1 MCKTQK
7 ETKIAILSISVVKK
21 AVYVIYC
28 CRERITMN
36 TLILILSLVAGIV
49 GTGLGGIIGVLLKNK
64 GNKVMGRVL
73 SFAGG
78 VMVGVVTFEML
89 PEAVDYSVVEGAIS
103 QSGILI
109 AVSALAVGMLVIFGL
124 NKLLDVIENMRDTHR
139 SIEELHHE
147 TAVIEANDAL
157 KADGSAVVL
166 SGKNSVAVT
175 SVDKKSLLK
184 AGIIMLMAI
193 ALHNLPEGM
202 AIGATGASDTQ
213 TGILIAVII
222 AVHNIPEGMAIS
234 APLASGGVK
243 GWKTV
248 LLTALAGAATVL
260 GAVIG
265 LAVGGISKLASGIC
279 MGLAGGAMLY
289 VTFCEI
295 LPQSILMEEGRVPAV
310 SMLAGIICS
319 MVFVFAF

>member
-1 MCKTQK
+1 MDKQQ
-7 ETKIAILSISVVKK
+7 I
-21 AVYVIYC
+21 
-28 CRERITMN
+28 
-36 TLILILSLVAGIV
+36 LILVLSLVAGIV

-89 PEAVDYSVVEGAIS
+89 PEAVGYSKIENS
-103 QSGILI
+103 FEQSGILI
-109 AVSALAVGMLVIFGL
+109 AVSALVVGMLIIFGL
-124 NKLLDVIENMRDTHR
+124 NKMLDVIENMRGTHK

-147 TAVIEANDAL
+147 TKVIEANDAL
-157 KADGSAVVL
+157 MEANACGNTAAVQ
-166 SGKNSVAVT
+166 A
-175 SVDKKSLLK
+175 VDKKSLLK
-184 AGIIMLMAI
+184 AGLIMLLAI
-193 ALHNLPEGM
+193 AFHNLPEGM
-202 AIGATGASDTQ
+202 AIGASGASNSQ
-213 TGILIAVII
+213 TGILVAIII

-243 GWKTV
+243 GWKTI
-248 LLTALAGAATVL
+248 LLTALAGAATVV
-260 GAVIG
+260 GALIG
-265 LAVGGISKLASGIC
+265 LAVGGISRLASGIC

-310 SMLAGIICS
+310 SMLVGIVCS

>member
-1 MCKTQK
+1 MDKQQ
-7 ETKIAILSISVVKK
+7 I
-21 AVYVIYC
+21 
-28 CRERITMN
+28 
-36 TLILILSLVAGIV
+36 LILVLSLVAGIV
-49 GTGLGGIIGVLLKNK
+49 GTGLGGVIGVLLKNK

-89 PEAVDYSVVEGAIS
+89 PEAVEYSKIKNSFE

-109 AVSALAVGMLVIFGL
+109 AVSALVVGMIIIFGL
-124 NKLLDVIENMRDTHR
+124 NKMLDVIENMRGTHK

-147 TAVIEANDAL
+147 TKVIEANDAL
-157 KADGSAVVL
+157 MEANACGNTAAVQ
-166 SGKNSVAVT
+166 A
-175 SVDKKSLLK
+175 VDKKSLLK
-184 AGIIMLMAI
+184 AGLIMLLAI
-193 ALHNLPEGM
+193 AFHNLPEGM
-202 AIGATGASDTQ
+202 AIGASGASNSQ
-213 TGILIAVII
+213 TGILVAIII

-243 GWKTV
+243 GWKTI
-248 LLTALAGAATVL
+248 LLTALAGAATVV
-260 GAVIG
+260 GALIG
-265 LAVGGISKLASGIC
+265 LAVGGISRLASGIC

-310 SMLAGIICS
+310 SMLVGIVCS

>member
-1 MCKTQK
+1 
-7 ETKIAILSISVVKK
+7 
-21 AVYVIYC
+21 
-28 CRERITMN
+28 MN
-36 TLILILSLVAGIV
+36 KQQILILVLSLVAGIV

-89 PEAVDYSVVEGAIS
+89 PEAVEYSKIENFFE

-109 AVSALAVGMLVIFGL
+109 AVSALVVGMLIIFGL
-124 NKLLDVIENMRDTHR
+124 NKMLDDIENMRGTHK

-147 TAVIEANDAL
+147 TKVIEANDAL
-157 KADGSAVVL
+157 MEANACGNTAAVQ
-166 SGKNSVAVT
+166 A
-175 SVDKKSLLK
+175 VDKKSLLK
-184 AGIIMLMAI
+184 AGLIMLLAI
-193 ALHNLPEGM
+193 AFHNLPEGM
-202 AIGATGASDTQ
+202 AIGASGASNSQ
-213 TGILIAVII
+213 TGILVAIII

-243 GWKTV
+243 GWKTI
-248 LLTALAGAATVL
+248 LLTALAGAATVV
-260 GAVIG
+260 GALIG
-265 LAVGGISKLASGIC
+265 LAVGGISQLASGIC

-310 SMLAGIICS
+310 SMLVGIVCS

>member
-1 MCKTQK
+1 
-7 ETKIAILSISVVKK
+7 
-21 AVYVIYC
+21 
-28 CRERITMN
+28 MN
-36 TLILILSLVAGIV
+36 TLILVLSLVAGVV
-49 GTGLGGIIGVLLKNK
+49 GTGLGGVIGVLLKNK

-89 PEAVDYSVVEGAIS
+89 PEAVEYSTIEGSIE
-103 QSGILI
+103 QSGIMI
-109 AVSALAVGMLVIFGL
+109 AVSALIVGMLVIFGL
-124 NKLLDVIENMRDTHR
+124 NKLLDVIENMRETHR

-147 TAVIEANDAL
+147 TAVIEANDMLNAPQEG
-157 KADGSAVVL
+157 AQEAG
-166 SGKNSVAVT
+166 
-175 SVDKKSLLK
+175 VDKKALLK
-184 AGIIMLMAI
+184 AGIIMLLAI

-202 AIGATGASDTQ
+202 AIGATGATNDK
-213 TGILIAVII
+213 TGVLIAIII

-243 GWKTV
+243 AWKTV
-248 LLTALAGAATVL
+248 LLTALAGAATVI
-260 GAVIG
+260 GAVFG
-265 LAVGGISKLASGIC
+265 LLIGGISTLASGIC

-310 SMLAGIICS
+310 SMLVGIICS
-319 MVFVFAF
+319 MIFVFAF

>member
-1 MCKTQK
+1 MDKQQ
-7 ETKIAILSISVVKK
+7 I
-21 AVYVIYC
+21 
-28 CRERITMN
+28 
-36 TLILILSLVAGIV
+36 LILVLSLVAGIV

-89 PEAVDYSVVEGAIS
+89 PEAVEYSKIENS
-103 QSGILI
+103 FEQSGILI
-109 AVSALAVGMLVIFGL
+109 AVSALVVGMLIIFGL
-124 NKLLDVIENMRDTHR
+124 NKMLDVIENMRGTHK

-147 TAVIEANDAL
+147 TKVIETNDAL
-157 KADGSAVVL
+157 MEANACGNTAAVQ
-166 SGKNSVAVT
+166 A
-175 SVDKKSLLK
+175 VDKKSLLK
-184 AGIIMLMAI
+184 AGLIMLLAI
-193 ALHNLPEGM
+193 AFHNLPEGM
-202 AIGATGASDTQ
+202 AIGASGASNSQ
-213 TGILIAVII
+213 TGILVAIII

-243 GWKTV
+243 GWKTI
-248 LLTALAGAATVL
+248 LLTALAGAATVV
-260 GAVIG
+260 GALIG
-265 LAVGGISKLASGIC
+265 LAVGGISQLASGIC

-310 SMLAGIICS
+310 SMLVGIVSS

>member
-1 MCKTQK
+1 
-7 ETKIAILSISVVKK
+7 
-21 AVYVIYC
+21 
-28 CRERITMN
+28 MN
-36 TLILILSLVAGIV
+36 TSTLLSAIDPNTLLLVLSLVAGVI
-49 GTGLGGIIGVLLKNK
+49 GTGLGGVIGVLLKKK

-89 PEAVDYSVVEGAIS
+89 PEAIHNTETSAFEK
-103 QSGILI
+103 SGVLI
-109 AVSALAVGMLVIFGL
+109 GVASLVVGMLVIFAL
-124 NKLLDVIENMRDTHR
+124 NKLLDILENVRETHK
-139 SIEELHHE
+139 SIEGLHHE
-147 TAVIEANDAL
+147 TKILDAAAERIENPN
-157 KADGSAVVL
+157 KPQ
-166 SGKNSVAVT
+166 
-175 SVDKKSLLK
+175 VDKKVLLK
-184 AGIIMLMAI
+184 AGTIMLIAI

-202 AIGATGASDTQ
+202 AIGATGASSAK
-213 TGILIAVII
+213 TGIMVAIII

-243 GWKTV
+243 WYKTI
-248 LLTALAGAATVL
+248 LLTALAGAATVI
-260 GAVIG
+260 GALIG
-265 LAVGGISKLASGIC
+265 LAIGNIGPIASGVC

-310 SMLAGIICS
+310 SMLIGIICS

>member
-1 MCKTQK
+1 MD
-7 ETKIAILSISVVKK
+7 
-21 AVYVIYC
+21 
-28 CRERITMN
+28 
-36 TLILILSLVAGIV
+36 TLILVLSLVAGVV
-49 GTGLGGIIGVLLKNK
+49 GTGVGGVIGVILKNK

-89 PEAVDYSVVEGAIS
+89 PESVVSAKVGTFE
-103 QSGILI
+103 QSGVLI
-109 AVSALAVGMLVIFGL
+109 AVSSLVVGMLVIFAL
-124 NKLLDVIENMRDTHR
+124 NKLLDVFENMRETHR

-147 TAVIEANDAL
+147 TAVLQAAND
-157 KADGSAVVL
+157 KE
-166 SGKNSVAVT
+166 NS
-175 SVDKKSLLK
+175 SVDKKALLK
-184 AGIIMLMAI
+184 AGIVMLLAI
-193 ALHNLPEGM
+193 AFHNLPEGM
-202 AIGATGASDTQ
+202 AIGATGAAHEK
-213 TGILIAVII
+213 TGVLIAIII

-243 GWKTV
+243 AWKTI

-265 LAVGGISKLASGIC
+265 LAIGGLGNLASGIC

-310 SMLAGIICS
+310 SMLIGIICS

>member
-1 MCKTQK
+1 MDKQQ
-7 ETKIAILSISVVKK
+7 I
-21 AVYVIYC
+21 
-28 CRERITMN
+28 
-36 TLILILSLVAGIV
+36 LILVLSLVAGIV

-89 PEAVDYSVVEGAIS
+89 PEAVEYSKIENS
-103 QSGILI
+103 FEQSGILI
-109 AVSALAVGMLVIFGL
+109 AVSALVVGMLIIFGL
-124 NKLLDVIENMRDTHR
+124 NKMLDVIENMRGTHK

-147 TAVIEANDAL
+147 TKVIEANDAL
-157 KADGSAVVL
+157 MEANACGNTAAVQ
-166 SGKNSVAVT
+166 A
-175 SVDKKSLLK
+175 VDKKSLLK
-184 AGIIMLMAI
+184 AGLIMLLAI
-193 ALHNLPEGM
+193 AFHNLPEGM
-202 AIGATGASDTQ
+202 AIGASGASNSQ
-213 TGILIAVII
+213 TGILVAIII

-243 GWKTV
+243 GCKTI
-248 LLTALAGAATVL
+248 LLTALAGAATVV
-260 GAVIG
+260 GALIG
-265 LAVGGISKLASGIC
+265 LAVGGISQLASGIC

-310 SMLAGIICS
+310 SMLVGIVCS

>member
-1 MCKTQK
+1 
-7 ETKIAILSISVVKK
+7 
-21 AVYVIYC
+21 
-28 CRERITMN
+28 MN
-36 TLILILSLVAGIV
+36 TLILVLSLVAGV
-49 GTGLGGIIGVLLKNK
+49 LGTGLGGVIGVLLKNR
-64 GNKVMGRVL
+64 GNKIMGRVL

-89 PEAVDYSVVEGAIS
+89 PEAVSYSTIENSIEH
-103 QSGILI
+103 ILI
-109 AVSALAVGMLVIFGL
+109 TVSALVVGMLVIYGL
-124 NKLLDVIENMRDTHR
+124 NKLLDVIENMRETHR

-147 TAVIEANDAL
+147 TKVIEANDAL
-157 KADGSAVVL
+157 ISDGTKTVKTQEA
-166 SGKNSVAVT
+166 N
-175 SVDKKSLLK
+175 KKSLLK
-184 AGIIMLMAI
+184 AGVIMLLAI

-202 AIGATGASDTQ
+202 AIGATGAGNTQ
-213 TGILIAVII
+213 TGILIAIII

-310 SMLAGIICS
+310 SMLVGIICS
-319 MVFVFAF
+319 MIFVFAF

>member
-1 MCKTQK
+1 
-7 ETKIAILSISVVKK
+7 
-21 AVYVIYC
+21 
-28 CRERITMN
+28 MN
-36 TLILILSLVAGIV
+36 KQQILILVLSLVAGIV
-49 GTGLGGIIGVLLKNK
+49 GTGLGGFIGVLLKNK

-89 PEAVDYSVVEGAIS
+89 PEAVEYSKIENPFE

-109 AVSALAVGMLVIFGL
+109 AVSALVVGMLIIFGL
-124 NKLLDVIENMRDTHR
+124 NKMLDVVENMRGTHK

-147 TAVIEANDAL
+147 TKVIEANDAL
-157 KADGSAVVL
+157 MEANACGNTAAVQ
-166 SGKNSVAVT
+166 A
-175 SVDKKSLLK
+175 VDKKSLLK
-184 AGIIMLMAI
+184 AGLIMLLAI
-193 ALHNLPEGM
+193 AFHNLPEGM
-202 AIGATGASDTQ
+202 AIGASGASNSK
-213 TGILIAVII
+213 TGILVAIII

-243 GWKTV
+243 GWKTI
-248 LLTALAGAATVL
+248 LLTALAGAATVV
-260 GAVIG
+260 GALIG
-265 LAVGGISKLASGIC
+265 LAVGGISRLASGIC

-310 SMLAGIICS
+310 SMLVGIVCS

>member
-1 MCKTQK
+1 
-7 ETKIAILSISVVKK
+7 
-21 AVYVIYC
+21 
-28 CRERITMN
+28 MN
-36 TLILILSLVAGIV
+36 KQQILILVLSLVAGIV
-49 GTGLGGIIGVLLKNK
+49 GTGLGGFIGVLLKNK

-89 PEAVDYSVVEGAIS
+89 PEAVEYSKIENPFE

-109 AVSALAVGMLVIFGL
+109 AVSALVVGMLIIFGL
-124 NKLLDVIENMRDTHR
+124 NKMLDVVENMRGTHK

-147 TAVIEANDAL
+147 TKVIEANDAL
-157 KADGSAVVL
+157 MEANACGNTA
-166 SGKNSVAVT
+166 SVQA
-175 SVDKKSLLK
+175 VDKKSLLK
-184 AGIIMLMAI
+184 AGVIMLLAI
-193 ALHNLPEGM
+193 AFHNLPEGM
-202 AIGATGASDTQ
+202 AIGASGASNSQ
-213 TGILIAVII
+213 TGILVAIII

-243 GWKTV
+243 GWKTI
-248 LLTALAGAATVL
+248 LLTALAGAATVV
-260 GAVIG
+260 GALIG
-265 LAVGGISKLASGIC
+265 LAVGGISQLASGIC

-310 SMLAGIICS
+310 SMLVGIVCS

>member
-1 MCKTQK
+1 MDKQQ
-7 ETKIAILSISVVKK
+7 I
-21 AVYVIYC
+21 
-28 CRERITMN
+28 
-36 TLILILSLVAGIV
+36 LILVLSLVAGIV

-89 PEAVDYSVVEGAIS
+89 PEAVEYSKIKNSFE

-109 AVSALAVGMLVIFGL
+109 AVSALVVGMLIIFGL
-124 NKLLDVIENMRDTHR
+124 NKMLDVIENMRGTHK

-147 TAVIEANDAL
+147 TKVIEANDAL
-157 KADGSAVVL
+157 MEANACGNTAAVQ
-166 SGKNSVAVT
+166 A
-175 SVDKKSLLK
+175 VDKKSLLK
-184 AGIIMLMAI
+184 AGLIMLLAI
-193 ALHNLPEGM
+193 AFHNLPEGM
-202 AIGATGASDTQ
+202 AIGASGASNSQ
-213 TGILIAVII
+213 TGILLAIII

-243 GWKTV
+243 GWKTI
-248 LLTALAGAATVL
+248 LLTALAGAATVV
-260 GAVIG
+260 GALIG
-265 LAVGGISKLASGIC
+265 LAVGGISRLASGIC

-310 SMLAGIICS
+310 SMLVGIVCS

>member
-1 MCKTQK
+1 MDKQQ
-7 ETKIAILSISVVKK
+7 I
-21 AVYVIYC
+21 
-28 CRERITMN
+28 
-36 TLILILSLVAGIV
+36 LILVLSLVAGIV

-89 PEAVDYSVVEGAIS
+89 PEAVEYSKIENSIE

-109 AVSALAVGMLVIFGL
+109 AVSALVVGMLIIFGL
-124 NKLLDVIENMRDTHR
+124 NKMLDVIENMRGTHK

-147 TAVIEANDAL
+147 TKVIEANDAL
-157 KADGSAVVL
+157 MEANACGNTAAVQ
-166 SGKNSVAVT
+166 A
-175 SVDKKSLLK
+175 VDKKSLLK
-184 AGIIMLMAI
+184 AGLIMLLAI
-193 ALHNLPEGM
+193 AFHNLPEGM
-202 AIGATGASDTQ
+202 AIGASGASNSQ
-213 TGILIAVII
+213 TGILVAIII

-243 GWKTV
+243 GWKTI
-248 LLTALAGAATVL
+248 LLTALAGAATVV
-260 GAVIG
+260 GALIG
-265 LAVGGISKLASGIC
+265 LAVGGISQLASGIC

-289 VTFCEI
+289 VTFCEM

-310 SMLAGIICS
+310 SMLVGIVCS

>member
-1 MCKTQK
+1 MD
-7 ETKIAILSISVVKK
+7 
-21 AVYVIYC
+21 
-28 CRERITMN
+28 
-36 TLILILSLVAGIV
+36 TLILVLSLVAGVV
-49 GTGLGGIIGVLLKNK
+49 GTGVGGVIGVILKNK

-89 PEAVDYSVVEGAIS
+89 PEAIQSTQVETFK

-109 AVSALAVGMLVIFGL
+109 SVAAIIVGMVVIFGL
-124 NKLLDVIENMRDTHR
+124 NKLLDVIENMRETHR

-147 TAVIEANDAL
+147 TAILQAKTESEN
-157 KADGSAVVL
+157 
-166 SGKNSVAVT
+166 NT
-175 SVDKKSLLK
+175 VDKKTLLK
-184 AGIIMLMAI
+184 AGIVMLLAI
-193 ALHNLPEGM
+193 AFHNLPEGM
-202 AIGATGASDTQ
+202 AIGATGATHEK
-213 TGILIAVII
+213 TGILIAIII

-243 GWKTV
+243 GWKTII
-248 LLTALAGAATVL
+248 LTALAGAATVL

-265 LAVGGISKLASGIC
+265 LAVGGIGPIASGIC

-310 SMLAGIICS
+310 SMLIGIICS
-319 MVFVFAF
+319 MIFVFAF

>member
-1 MCKTQK
+1 MD
-7 ETKIAILSISVVKK
+7 
-21 AVYVIYC
+21 
-28 CRERITMN
+28 IT
-36 TLILILSLVAGIV
+36 ILILSLVAGVV
-49 GTGLGGIIGVLLKNK
+49 GTGLGGVIGVLLKNK

-89 PEAVDYSVVEGAIS
+89 PEAVEYSKIPDTIE

-109 AVSALAVGMLVIFGL
+109 AVSALVVGMFVIFGL
-124 NKLLDVIENMRDTHR
+124 NKLLDIIENMRETHR

-147 TAVIEANDAL
+147 TAVIEANDHML
-157 KADGSAVVL
+157 KDGVNEGAQ
-166 SGKNSVAVT
+166 A
-175 SVDKKSLLK
+175 VDKKSLLK
-184 AGIIMLMAI
+184 AGLIMLLAI
-193 ALHNLPEGM
+193 AFHNLPEGM
-202 AIGATGASDTQ
+202 AIGATGATNQ
-213 TGILIAVII
+213 GTGILIAIII

-243 GWKTV
+243 GWKTIV
-248 LLTALAGAATVL
+248 LTALAGAATVL

-265 LAVGGISKLASGIC
+265 LAVGGISQLASGIC

-310 SMLAGIICS
+310 GMLVGIVCS
-319 MVFVFAF
+319 MIFVFAF

>member
-1 MCKTQK
+1 MDKQQ
-7 ETKIAILSISVVKK
+7 I
-21 AVYVIYC
+21 
-28 CRERITMN
+28 
-36 TLILILSLVAGIV
+36 LILVLSLVAGIV

-89 PEAVDYSVVEGAIS
+89 PEAVEYSKIKNSFE

-109 AVSALAVGMLVIFGL
+109 AVSALVVGMLIIFGL
-124 NKLLDVIENMRDTHR
+124 NKMLDVIENMRGTHK

-147 TAVIEANDAL
+147 TKVIEANDAL
-157 KADGSAVVL
+157 MEANACGNTAAVQ
-166 SGKNSVAVT
+166 A
-175 SVDKKSLLK
+175 VDKKSLLK
-184 AGIIMLMAI
+184 AGLIMLLAI
-193 ALHNLPEGM
+193 AFHNLPEGM
-202 AIGATGASDTQ
+202 AIGASGASNSQ
-213 TGILIAVII
+213 TGILVAIII

-243 GWKTV
+243 GWKTI
-248 LLTALAGAATVL
+248 LLTALAGAATVV
-260 GAVIG
+260 GALIG
-265 LAVGGISKLASGIC
+265 LAVGGISRLASGIC

-310 SMLAGIICS
+310 SMLVGIVCS

>member
-1 MCKTQK
+1 
-7 ETKIAILSISVVKK
+7 
-21 AVYVIYC
+21 
-28 CRERITMN
+28 MN
-36 TLILILSLVAGIV
+36 KQQILILVLSLVAGIV

-89 PEAVDYSVVEGAIS
+89 PEAVEYSKIENFFE

-109 AVSALAVGMLVIFGL
+109 AVSALVVGMLIIFGL
-124 NKLLDVIENMRDTHR
+124 NKMLDVIENMRGTHK

-147 TAVIEANDAL
+147 TKVIEANDAL
-157 KADGSAVVL
+157 MEANACGNTAAVQ
-166 SGKNSVAVT
+166 A
-175 SVDKKSLLK
+175 VDKKSLLK
-184 AGIIMLMAI
+184 AGLIMLLAI
-193 ALHNLPEGM
+193 AFHNLPEGM
-202 AIGATGASDTQ
+202 AIGASGASNSQ
-213 TGILIAVII
+213 TGILVAIII

-243 GWKTV
+243 GWKTI
-248 LLTALAGAATVL
+248 LLTALAGAATVV
-260 GAVIG
+260 GALIG
-265 LAVGGISKLASGIC
+265 LAVGGISQLASGIC

-310 SMLAGIICS
+310 SMLVGIVCS

>member
-1 MCKTQK
+1 MDKQQ
-7 ETKIAILSISVVKK
+7 I
-21 AVYVIYC
+21 
-28 CRERITMN
+28 
-36 TLILILSLVAGIV
+36 LILVLSLVAGIV

-89 PEAVDYSVVEGAIS
+89 PEAVEYSKIENSIE

-109 AVSALAVGMLVIFGL
+109 AVSALGVGMLIIFGL
-124 NKLLDVIENMRDTHR
+124 NKMLDVIENMRGTHK

-147 TAVIEANDAL
+147 TKVIEANDAL
-157 KADGSAVVL
+157 MEANACGNTAAVQ
-166 SGKNSVAVT
+166 A
-175 SVDKKSLLK
+175 VDKKSLLK
-184 AGIIMLMAI
+184 AGLIMLLAI
-193 ALHNLPEGM
+193 AFHNLPEGM
-202 AIGATGASDTQ
+202 AIGASGASNSQ
-213 TGILIAVII
+213 TGVLVAIII

-248 LLTALAGAATVL
+248 LLTALAGAATVV
-260 GAVIG
+260 GALIG
-265 LAVGGISKLASGIC
+265 LAVGGISQLASGIC

-310 SMLAGIICS
+310 SMLVGIVCS

>member
-1 MCKTQK
+1 
-7 ETKIAILSISVVKK
+7 
-21 AVYVIYC
+21 
-28 CRERITMN
+28 MN
-36 TLILILSLVAGIV
+36 TLILVLSLVAGIV
-49 GTGLGGIIGVLLKNK
+49 GTGLGGVIGVLLKNK
-64 GNKVMGRVL
+64 GNKIMGRVL

-89 PEAVDYSVVEGAIS
+89 PEAIEYSKIENAIE

-109 AVSALAVGMLVIFGL
+109 AVAALVVGMLVIFGL

-147 TAVIEANDAL
+147 TKVIEANDAL
-157 KADGSAVVL
+157 NADAVATV
-166 SGKNSVAVT
+166 KT
-175 SVDKKSLLK
+175 QEVDKKSLLK
-184 AGIIMLMAI
+184 AGIIMLLAI
-193 ALHNLPEGM
+193 ALHNL
-202 AIGATGASDTQ
+202 
-213 TGILIAVII
+213 
-222 AVHNIPEGMAIS
+222 PEGMAIS

-243 GWKTV
+243 GWKTI

-310 SMLAGIICS
+310 SMLVGIICS
-319 MVFVFAF
+319 MIFVFAF

>member
-1 MCKTQK
+1 
-7 ETKIAILSISVVKK
+7 
-21 AVYVIYC
+21 
-28 CRERITMN
+28 MN
-36 TLILILSLVAGIV
+36 TLILVLSLVAGVV
-49 GTGLGGIIGVLLKNK
+49 GTGLGGVIGVLLKNK
-64 GNKVMGRVL
+64 GNKIMGRVL

-89 PEAVDYSVVEGAIS
+89 PEAIEYSKIENSIE

-109 AVSALAVGMLVIFGL
+109 AVAALAVGMLVIFGL
-124 NKLLDVIENMRDTHR
+124 NKLLDIIENMRDTHR

-147 TAVIEANDAL
+147 TKVIEANDAL
-157 KADGSAVVL
+157 MVDASNASVV
-166 SGKNSVAVT
+166 KT
-175 SVDKKSLLK
+175 QEVDKKSLLK
-184 AGIIMLMAI
+184 AGVIMLIAI

-202 AIGATGASDTQ
+202 AIGATGAGNTQ
-213 TGILIAVII
+213 TGILIAIII

-243 GWKTV
+243 GWKTI

-265 LAVGGISKLASGIC
+265 LAVGGISKLASGVC

-310 SMLAGIICS
+310 SMLVGIICS

>member
-1 MCKTQK
+1 M
-7 ETKIAILSISVVKK
+7 
-21 AVYVIYC
+21 
-28 CRERITMN
+28 
-36 TLILILSLVAGIV
+36 LSLVAGIV

-89 PEAVDYSVVEGAIS
+89 PEAVEYSKIENSIE

-109 AVSALAVGMLVIFGL
+109 AVSALGVGMLIIFGL
-124 NKLLDVIENMRDTHR
+124 NKMLDVIENMRGTHK

-147 TAVIEANDAL
+147 TKVIEANDAL
-157 KADGSAVVL
+157 MEANACGNTAAVQ
-166 SGKNSVAVT
+166 A
-175 SVDKKSLLK
+175 VDKKSLLK
-184 AGIIMLMAI
+184 AGLIMLLAI
-193 ALHNLPEGM
+193 AFHNLPEGM
-202 AIGATGASDTQ
+202 AIGASGASNSQ
-213 TGILIAVII
+213 TGILVAIII

-243 GWKTV
+243 GWKTI
-248 LLTALAGAATVL
+248 LLTALAGAATVV
-260 GAVIG
+260 GALIG
-265 LAVGGISKLASGIC
+265 LAVGGISQLASGIC

-310 SMLAGIICS
+310 SMLVGIVCS

>member
-1 MCKTQK
+1 MDKQQ
-7 ETKIAILSISVVKK
+7 I
-21 AVYVIYC
+21 
-28 CRERITMN
+28 
-36 TLILILSLVAGIV
+36 LILVLSLVAGIV

-89 PEAVDYSVVEGAIS
+89 PEAVEYSKIENSIE

-109 AVSALAVGMLVIFGL
+109 AVSALGVGMLIIFGL
-124 NKLLDVIENMRDTHR
+124 NKMLDVIENMRGTHK

-147 TAVIEANDAL
+147 TKVIEANDAL
-157 KADGSAVVL
+157 MEANACGNTAAVQ
-166 SGKNSVAVT
+166 A
-175 SVDKKSLLK
+175 VDKKSLLK
-184 AGIIMLMAI
+184 AGFIMLLAI
-193 ALHNLPEGM
+193 AFHNLPEGM
-202 AIGATGASDTQ
+202 AIGASGASNSQ
-213 TGILIAVII
+213 TGILVAIII

-243 GWKTV
+243 GWKTI
-248 LLTALAGAATVL
+248 LLTALAGAATVV
-260 GAVIG
+260 GALIG
-265 LAVGGISKLASGIC
+265 LAVGGISQLASGIC

-310 SMLAGIICS
+310 SMLVGIVCS

>member
-1 MCKTQK
+1 
-7 ETKIAILSISVVKK
+7 
-21 AVYVIYC
+21 
-28 CRERITMN
+28 MN
-36 TLILILSLVAGIV
+36 KQQILILVLSLVAGIV
-49 GTGLGGIIGVLLKNK
+49 GTGLGGFIGVLLKNK

-89 PEAVDYSVVEGAIS
+89 PEAVEYSKIENPFE

-109 AVSALAVGMLVIFGL
+109 AVSALVVGMLIIFGL
-124 NKLLDVIENMRDTHR
+124 NKMLDVIENMRGTHK

-147 TAVIEANDAL
+147 TKVIEANDAL
-157 KADGSAVVL
+157 MEANACGNTAAVQ
-166 SGKNSVAVT
+166 A
-175 SVDKKSLLK
+175 VDKKSLLK
-184 AGIIMLMAI
+184 AGLIMLLAI
-193 ALHNLPEGM
+193 AFHNLPEGM
-202 AIGATGASDTQ
+202 AIGASGASNSQ
-213 TGILIAVII
+213 AGILVAIII

-243 GWKTV
+243 GWKII
-248 LLTALAGAATVL
+248 LLTALAGAATVV
-260 GAVIG
+260 GALIG
-265 LAVGGISKLASGIC
+265 LAVGGISRLASGIC

-310 SMLAGIICS
+310 SMLVGIVCS

>member
-1 MCKTQK
+1 MDKQQ
-7 ETKIAILSISVVKK
+7 I
-21 AVYVIYC
+21 
-28 CRERITMN
+28 
-36 TLILILSLVAGIV
+36 LILVLSLVAGIV

-89 PEAVDYSVVEGAIS
+89 PEAVEYSKIKNSFEP
-103 QSGILI
+103 SGILI
-109 AVSALAVGMLVIFGL
+109 AVSALVVGMLIIFGL
-124 NKLLDVIENMRDTHR
+124 NKMLDVIENMRGTHK

-147 TAVIEANDAL
+147 TKVIEANDAL
-157 KADGSAVVL
+157 MEANACGNTSAVQ
-166 SGKNSVAVT
+166 A
-175 SVDKKSLLK
+175 VDKKSLLK
-184 AGIIMLMAI
+184 AGLIMLLAI
-193 ALHNLPEGM
+193 AFHNLPEGM
-202 AIGATGASDTQ
+202 AIGASGASNSQ
-213 TGILIAVII
+213 TGILVAIII

-243 GWKTV
+243 GWKTI
-248 LLTALAGAATVL
+248 LLTALAGAATVV
-260 GAVIG
+260 GALIG
-265 LAVGGISKLASGIC
+265 LAVGGISRLASGIC

-310 SMLAGIICS
+310 SMLVGIVCS

>member
-1 MCKTQK
+1 MDKGD
-7 ETKIAILSISVVKK
+7 I
-21 AVYVIYC
+21 
-28 CRERITMN
+28 
-36 TLILILSLVAGIV
+36 LILVLSLVAGVI
-49 GTGLGGIIGVLLKNK
+49 GTGLGGAIGVMLKNK

-89 PEAVDYSVVEGAIS
+89 PEAVHTTKVGTFE
-103 QSGILI
+103 QSGVLI
-109 AVSALAVGMLVIFGL
+109 AVSSLVVGMLVIFAL
-124 NKLLDVIENMRDTHR
+124 NKLLDVLENVRETHK
-139 SIEELHHE
+139 SIEGLHHE
-147 TAVIEANDAL
+147 TEILNATANNI
-157 KADGSAVVL
+157 SVSENNVQL
-166 SGKNSVAVT
+166 SQEEKSVN
-175 SVDKKSLLK
+175 KKTLLK

-202 AIGATGASDTQ
+202 AIGATGAAQ
-213 TGILIAVII
+213 EKTGILIAIII

-243 GWKTV
+243 WYKTI
-248 LLTALAGAATVL
+248 LLTALAGAATVI
-260 GAVIG
+260 GALIG
-265 LAVGGISKLASGIC
+265 LAIGGISDLASGIC

-310 SMLAGIICS
+310 SMLIGIVSS
-319 MVFVFAF
+319 MIFVFAF

>member
-1 MCKTQK
+1 
-7 ETKIAILSISVVKK
+7 
-21 AVYVIYC
+21 
-28 CRERITMN
+28 MN
-36 TLILILSLVAGIV
+36 TLILVLSLVAGV
-49 GTGLGGIIGVLLKNK
+49 LGTGLGGVIGVLLKNK
-64 GNKVMGRVL
+64 GNKIMGRVL

-89 PEAVDYSVVEGAIS
+89 PEAVSYSTIENSIA

-109 AVSALAVGMLVIFGL
+109 AVSALVVGMLVVYGL
-124 NKLLDVIENMRDTHR
+124 NKLLDVIENMRETHR

-147 TAVIEANDAL
+147 TKVIEANDAL
-157 KADGSAVVL
+157 ISDGAKTVRTQEL
-166 SGKNSVAVT
+166 
-175 SVDKKSLLK
+175 DKKSLLK
-184 AGIIMLMAI
+184 AGVIMLLAI

-202 AIGATGASDTQ
+202 AIGATGASNTQ
-213 TGILIAVII
+213 TGILIAIII

-310 SMLAGIICS
+310 SMLVGIICS
-319 MVFVFAF
+319 MIFVFAF

>member
-1 MCKTQK
+1 MDKQQ
-7 ETKIAILSISVVKK
+7 I
-21 AVYVIYC
+21 
-28 CRERITMN
+28 
-36 TLILILSLVAGIV
+36 LILVLSLVAGIV

-89 PEAVDYSVVEGAIS
+89 PEAVEYSKIKNSFE

-109 AVSALAVGMLVIFGL
+109 AVSALVVGMLIIFGL
-124 NKLLDVIENMRDTHR
+124 NKMLDVIENMRGTHK

-147 TAVIEANDAL
+147 TKVIEANDAL
-157 KADGSAVVL
+157 MEANACGNTAAVQ
-166 SGKNSVAVT
+166 A
-175 SVDKKSLLK
+175 VDKKSLLK
-184 AGIIMLMAI
+184 AGLIMLLAI
-193 ALHNLPEGM
+193 AFHNLPEGM
-202 AIGATGASDTQ
+202 AIGASGASNSQ
-213 TGILIAVII
+213 TGILVAIII

-243 GWKTV
+243 GWKTI
-248 LLTALAGAATVL
+248 LLTALAGAATVV
-260 GAVIG
+260 GALIG
-265 LAVGGISKLASGIC
+265 LAVGGIRRLASGIC

-310 SMLAGIICS
+310 SMLVGIVCS